1 MYFAAVNVSVNCFI
15 FLVNNIHERRDS
27 VVDSTLVW
35 HAGDQGSIPG
45 HVMFRCNNLA
55 LNIRDCESLCLSDE
69 TLKAVGPF
77 YLVSVPGEVK
87 DPTQGV
93 NV

>member
-1 MYFAAVNVSVNCFI
+1 MTVKFRITSWGAVVQWLERATDDRVVACLNSTEAAWK
-15 FLVNNIHERRDS
+15 
-27 VVDSTLVW
+27 TLAISFTP
-35 HAGDQGSIPG
+35 HCQ
-45 HVMFRCNNLA
+45 
-55 LNIRDCESLCLSDE
+55 CLSEE
-69 TLKAVGPF
+69 TLKTVGPF

>member
-1 MYFAAVNVSVNCFI
+1 MTIWGGYAARQVGSGSREVERRTVSRGDGGSNPPAAVSK
-15 FLVNNIHERRDS
+15 LR
-27 VVDSTLVW
+27 
-35 HAGDQGSIPG
+35 Q
-45 HVMFRCNNLA
+45 FRSPH
-55 LNIRDCESLCLSDE
+55 IWLCLSE
-69 TLKAVGPF
+69 ATLKAGGPF